1 MSLHYTPK
9 NVIPYDRELNSLTG
23 SVLASILMAQLN
35 YWFDKY
41 PDGFYKF
48 LEPSNHPAYRPGTS
62 WTEELGM
69 TVTEFRTAFD
79 AIGHRFTSKTK
90 FAQAEQESTDNNTDK
105 FFGRFFAS
113 YIDKRSNMTYYV
125 RNHALVNEK
134 LHQISLRVGSRDQ
147 ESSPPRN
154 EKKQSPE
161 IAKPDLQEIQ
171 STELVYT
178 ETTRQRIKNNNY
190 KQEQQISNVGNSS
203 VGNSGGSSCDFSDLY
218 FPQFNEKELA
228 SIKIALQNCP
238 ANDQQP
244 ILDELEGL
252 RRLNKVQSPIGLA
265 KTLVVA
271 AVRGEFTQSAGIS
284 IEIERETK
292 KQHERAIAKSKEKTE
307 AIASIVPAG
316 REGALAALS
325 NLKKNTGKPSGLTH

>member
-9 NVIPYDRELNSLTG
+9 NVIPYDRELNALTG

-62 WTEELGM
+62 WVEELGM

-90 FAQAEQESTDNNTDK
+90 FAQAEQESTDK

-125 RNHALVNEK
+125 RNHVLVNEK
-134 LHQISLRVGSRDQ
+134 LHQISLKVSSRDQ
-147 ESSPPRN
+147 ESSSPRN

-161 IAKPDLQEIQ
+161 VVKPDLQEIQ

-178 ETTRQRIKNNNY
+178 ETTGQRIKNNNY
-190 KQEQQISNVGNSS
+190 KQEQQTQQISN

-238 ANDQQP
+238 TADQQP

-252 RRLNKVQSPIGLA
+252 RRLNKVQSPIGLT
-265 KTLVVA
+265 KRLVVA
-271 AVRGEFTQSAGIS
+271 AVKGEFTQSAGIS
-284 IEIERETK
+284 VEIERETK
-292 KQHERAIAKSKEKTE
+292 KQHERAIAKVKEAE
-307 AIASIVPAG
+307 IVDIVGIAAG
-316 REGALAALS
+316 RDGAMAALS
-325 NLKKNTGKPSGLTH
+325 QLKRNSGKPGALTH